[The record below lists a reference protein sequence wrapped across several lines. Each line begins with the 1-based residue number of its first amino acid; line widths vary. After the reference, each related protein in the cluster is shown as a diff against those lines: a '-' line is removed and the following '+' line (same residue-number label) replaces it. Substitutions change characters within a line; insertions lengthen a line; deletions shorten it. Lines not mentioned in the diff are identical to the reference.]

1 MIFIKKM
8 TITNITTPVNKIKK
22 LIDLNGDKV
31 NFDLTFKV
39 TSKDNTPFEAIVVSQ
54 ATLDSGSK
62 LDYKKVDNG
71 FISGNIVAD
80 KGVYQNYFILL
91 KSEIPTECSVEL
103 DIKEIPQQIVVP
115 SPDNKKEENSH
126 PSIIGRN
133 GNSEMSIMKKK
144 HNKSDFNLKKILMI
158 VVFIACA
165 AFIYYYF
172 FYKKNTSNQSSF
184 IEVPTPSVVEVP
196 IPSVVEVPT
205 PSFVEVPT
213 PSLIEVPSIESTFN
227 QNLLSRLNN
236 VKIW

>member
-1 MIFIKKM
+1 MNFIKKM
-8 TITNITTPVNKIKK
+8 TITNITTPVNKIKN

-39 TSKDNTPFEAIVVSQ
+39 SSKDNTPFEAIVVSQ

-80 KGVYQNYFILL
+80 KGVYQNYFLLL

-103 DIKEIPQQIVVP
+103 DVTEIPQKVLPP
-115 SPDNKKEENSH
+115 SDNKKEQNH
-126 PSIIGRN
+126 QSIIERN
-133 GNSEMSIMKKK
+133 GNSEMIMIKKK
-144 HNKSDFNLKKILMI
+144 QNKSDFNLKNILMI
-158 VVFIACA
+158 VVCIAIA

-172 FYKKNTSNQSSF
+172 FYKKNTSSSQSPSF
-184 IEVPTPSVVEVP
+184 VEVPTPSF
-196 IPSVVEVPT
+196 VEVPT

-213 PSLIEVPSIESTFN
+213 PSLVEVPTPSFVEVPSIESTFN